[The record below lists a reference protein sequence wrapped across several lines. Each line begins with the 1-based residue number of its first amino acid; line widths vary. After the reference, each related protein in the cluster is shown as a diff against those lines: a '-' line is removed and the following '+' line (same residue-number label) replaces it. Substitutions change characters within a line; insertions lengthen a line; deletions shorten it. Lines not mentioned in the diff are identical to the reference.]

1 MPDIPIELSTAGFP
15 VPVQIAL
22 VLAATIAPLAMFV
35 WWRLGM
41 GLSTLQTPVEIREAG
56 VIRRFLVYLAVFV
69 LVLAFMVG
77 LVFIAIHTW
86 NILNSSTNSAPEQR
100 NSDSAR
106 LNRFPSKEHQEA
118 SPYGGRDGEA
128 DGTDENH
135 R

>member
-35 WWRLGM
+35 WWRLGK

-56 VIRRFLVYLAVFV
+56 VIRRFLVYLAVSV
-69 LVLAFMVG
+69 LVLAFMIG

-86 NILNSSTNSAPEQR
+86 NTLNSSADSAPEQR
-100 NSDSAR
+100 NSDSAC

-128 DGTDENH
+128 DGPDEDH